1 MAKNDSRL
9 LSGRVKTKSGTSL
22 DTRRNDFLSLDNA
35 EPNLGN
41 PDSDRYVLAS
51 LADGT
56 RLFLNLNNGFI
67 VNADSVSGDETTF
80 SIDPS
85 GLANAVGT
93 TLADVLDDLDSAIT
107 LAFGSGVIHDNN
119 FNGAGTVESQ
129 LSLDSD
135 LRIFGITGDSATFTN
150 ITRTGTT
157 VTAGTYGAVTAIPVL
172 TVDASGFLD
181 SISEVSISTTLN
193 TSGETGTGSVNLL
206 NSSLEIAAGEGINT
220 VASGA
225 TITIEGEDASVTNKG
240 VASFDSAGFTVTSG
254 QVFIKV
260 SGVGNSQLENDTV
273 TIGST
278 DIALGETSDTLS
290 GLTQVN
296 TTTLNVT
303 DSATIVDANITGI
316 ATIAD
321 LTVDSDANLTH
332 VYVSDLTDSRVVIVG
347 ASGRL
352 EDDANLAYNGSTLTV
367 SNNTASTN
375 SANGALVVTGGV
387 GIGGAL
393 NVNGNT
399 EISGDL
405 IVTGTTTT
413 IEVQTLAIQDPLIH
427 LADSNESGDE
437 VDIGFVG
444 HYYDAALGGRQHTG
458 LFRDA
463 TDDKYY
469 LFAQYQDSALDSS
482 PRSNVIDRSDPSFVL
497 ADFNVAAIVAD
508 TFSGTVSADSITT
521 TNFTATT
528 VDINGGT
535 IDGTT
540 IATSD
545 ITVGT
550 GKTLDVSAGTLT
562 LTNDQISGDKVE
574 GGTIDTVT
582 VNNLTSGNVDING
595 GFIDGTAIGHTTPDS
610 GTFTNLARTSPSGV
624 TAGAYGSVTEIPVIT
639 LDASGFV
646 DSIGQVAISTTLNTA
661 AETGTGTVNL
671 LDSSLEIAGG
681 VGINTSA
688 TGRTITI
695 SGEDA
700 SISNKGIASFA
711 SGDFDV
717 SSGAVSIK
725 DDGVGNAQLEFDSVT
740 VTAGSGILGGGSV
753 ALGNSVEVKLDS
765 GAVKGLFSGG
775 NNIDYNN
782 STGEISASVSGVV
795 AGTYG
800 AFNRMPII
808 TVDSYGQVDSI
819 GLTVIEVGLADTVD
833 SVSFDS
839 NTGQFR
845 LTTDITKHFT
855 VITLDPYTTND
866 LVEGDSNKYYTKI
879 RVDSDIDQAFNE
891 NPSFGGTGAPFSVA
905 NDTKIT
911 NLNADKLDGYSFAD
925 FMVLSLPAIK
935 TNGDVRFNDDV
946 LLTFGQSDDLRIYH
960 DQNTSYINEIG
971 TGDLK
976 ILTNGQSIILEDSTN
991 DKVSGQFTPSTSVE
1005 LYYAGNKKF
1014 ETTNTGVDVT
1024 GIIAADSGT
1033 LNNNRI
1039 LTTADEGSGNG
1050 LDADTLDGLQSI
1062 QFLRSDQDDSIAGT
1076 LFIDDSLSANN
1087 ITRRNTTVTAGTYG
1101 STTGIPVVTVD
1112 GSGFVDSIGLAALS
1126 TILSTSAETG
1136 TGSVNLLDS
1145 SLDIAAGSG
1154 IDTIASG
1161 NTVTV
1166 EIDSADLAAYFSK
1179 AIVHDN
1185 TNGFVA
1191 DEHVAHSSID
1201 INAGNGLTGGGNI
1214 ASSRTLNVGEGT
1226 GITVTADAIS
1236 TNDGDIVHDNLS
1248 GFVPNEHIDH
1258 SSVSINAGKG
1268 LTGGGDIT
1276 SSLTIDIDSANV
1288 RDMFSGGTGITYNNG
1303 TGEFAVGAGTG
1314 IRVNTNDIDI
1324 DSSELATYYS
1334 KVINHDST
1342 SGFVADEHIGHSN
1355 VNIASGNG
1363 LTGGGDITQ
1372 TRTLNVGEGT
1382 GITVGVDTI
1391 STNDAEINH
1400 DNLSGFVPNE
1410 HIDHSSVSITAGDG
1424 LTGGGTIASNRTLN
1438 VGEGTG
1444 ITVTADAI
1452 STNDAEIN
1460 HDNLSGFVPNEH
1472 IDHSGVSITAGK
1484 GLTGGGDITTNRTI
1498 DIDSANVRDM
1508 FSGGTGITYNNGTGE
1523 FTTTDGD
1530 IVHDNLSGF
1539 VGNEHIDHSAVE
1551 IRAGAGL
1558 TGGGDITSTRTLNVV
1573 GGDGITANADEI
1585 EVTVDDATIELSA
1598 ADGSGVVRVKDGG
1611 ITNAKLQYD
1620 SSTIGTTSI
1629 VLGGSTTT
1637 LDGLTRVDIDNVRID
1652 GNTIS
1657 TTGGSYMYID
1667 PHPTDSA
1674 GTLVILGN
1682 LSVEGTTTTIKSTT
1696 VTINDHLIVLADS
1709 ATDNASA
1716 NGAGIQVNGSN
1727 ATITYDGGT
1736 DRWDF
1741 NKPIEVSTV
1750 HGALSGNATT
1760 ATTATNVTATANNS
1774 TNETVYLTFV
1784 DGPTGTQGI
1793 ETDDALTYN
1802 PSTNTLQIDG
1812 SRVLTTADEGTGNGL
1827 DADTLD
1833 GEHADKFQTVDA
1845 PNAPSITSTTVVGET
1860 IEIVFGQSSTSGV
1873 TRYEVWSDGA
1883 TGSDYSLIAI
1893 IPSQDAA
1900 ASMSVVDLSF
1910 DTGGTV
1916 AYRVYAIKN
1925 GVYSTAA
1932 TTTKSFTLPSLDV
1945 TNMSVVA
1952 SITNY
1957 DIQYDLPET
1966 RFLDHI
1972 EIYKDAETTLGA
1984 LSRTGAALVYSGS
1997 SDNFTFNVSAADIEK
2012 YHQFW
2017 VECVSV

>member
-22 DTRRNDFLSLDNA
+22 DTRRSDFLSLDNA

-51 LADGT
+51 LSDGT

-85 GLANAVGT
+85 GLTNAVGT

-107 LAFGSGVIHDNN
+107 LAFGSGVIHDDN

-157 VTAGTYGAVTAIPVL
+157 VTAGTYGSVTEIPVL
-172 TVDASGFLD
+172 TVDASGFVD

-193 TSGETGTGSVNLL
+193 TSGETGTGSVSLL
-206 NSSLEIAAGEGINT
+206 NAALNIAAGEGINT

-225 TITIEGEDASVTNKG
+225 TITIEGEDASKTNKG
-240 VASFDSAGFTVTSG
+240 VASFDSSGFTVTSG

-260 SGVGNSQLENDTV
+260 SGVGNSELENDNV

-278 DIALGETSDTLS
+278 DIALGESTDTLS
-290 GLTQVN
+290 GLDQVN
-296 TTTLNVT
+296 TTTLNVTDSATIADANITGIATINQAEITTLDVT

-316 ATIAD
+316 ATINQA
-321 LTVDSDANLTH
+321 TIT
-332 VYVSDLTDSRVVIVG
+332 T
-347 ASGRL
+347 
-352 EDDANLAYNGSTLTV
+352 
-367 SNNTASTN
+367 NTASTN

-387 GIGGAL
+387 GIGGSL
-393 NVNGNT
+393 NVGGNVEVNGDFT
-399 EISGDL
+399 
-405 IVTGTTTT
+405 VTGTTTT
-413 IEVQTLAIQDPLIH
+413 VAVETLSITDPLIH

-437 VDIGFVG
+437 VDIGFIG
-444 HYYDAALGGRQHTG
+444 HYFDAALGGRQHTG
-458 LFRDA
+458 IFRDA
-463 TDDKYY
+463 SNDEYY
-469 LFAQYQDSALDSS
+469 VFAQYQDSALDSS
-482 PRSNVIDRSDPSFVL
+482 PRSNTIDRTRSSFVL
-497 ADFNVAAIVAD
+497 APFNAMSVTAE
-508 TFSGTVSADSITT
+508 TLSGTVSADSINTSKL
-521 TNFTATT
+521 TATNI
-528 VDINGGT
+528 VGGN

-545 ITVGT
+545 ITVGS

-562 LTNDQISGDKVE
+562 LGDDQISGDKIE
-574 GGTIDTVT
+574 GGAIGNVTVT
-582 VNNLTSGNVDING
+582 NLTSGNVNVDG
-595 GFIDGTAIGHTTPDS
+595 GFIDGTAIGHTTADS

-639 LDASGFV
+639 VDASGFV

-661 AETGTGTVNL
+661 AENGTGSVNL
-671 LDSSLEIAGG
+671 LDSSLEIAAGE
-681 VGINTSA
+681 GINTSA

-700 SISNKGIASFA
+700 STSNKGIASFA

-717 SSGAVSIK
+717 SSGTVSIK
-725 DDGVGNAQLEFDSVT
+725 DAGVGNVQLEFDSVT
-740 VTAGSGILGGGSV
+740 VTAGSGLTGGGSI
-753 ALGNSVEVKLDS
+753 ALGSSTELKLDS

-795 AGTYG
+795 AGVYG
-800 AFNRMPII
+800 AYNRMPII

-819 GLTVIEVGLADTVD
+819 GLTAIEVGLADTVD
-833 SVSFDS
+833 SLNFDS

-845 LTTDITKHFT
+845 LTTDITQHFT

-866 LVEGDSNKYYTKI
+866 LSEGDSNKYYTKI

-891 NPSFGGTGAPFSVA
+891 NPSFGGSGAPFSVE

-935 TNGDVRFNDDV
+935 TYGDVRFNDDV
-946 LLTFGQSDDLRIYH
+946 LLTFGQSNDLRIYH
-960 DQNTSYINEIG
+960 DQSTSYINEIG

-991 DKVSGQFTPSTSVE
+991 DKVSGQFTPSGSVD
-1005 LYYAGNKKF
+1005 LYHNGSKKF
-1014 ETTNTGVDVT
+1014 ETTNTGVTVT
-1024 GIIAADSGT
+1024 GSVVADGLSLGDAERIQLGASNDFQVYHDGSHSYITNATNYLFLNSNQVQIQQTDGTDYIRGNSGVVTLYYSGSEKLATTSTGVNVTGEVVADSAT
-1033 LNNNRI
+1033 F
-1039 LTTADEGSGNG
+1039 A
-1050 LDADTLDGLQSI
+1050 
-1062 QFLRSDQDDSIAGT
+1062 
-1076 LFIDDSLSANN
+1076 N
-1087 ITRRNTTVTAGTYG
+1087 ITRTGTTVTAGTYG
-1101 STTGIPVVTVD
+1101 SQTSVPVIKVD
-1112 GSGFVDSIGLAALS
+1112 ASGFVDSIGTETLS
-1126 TILSTSAETG
+1126 TVLNTSAETG

-1145 SLDIAAGSG
+1145 SLEIAAGVG
-1154 IDTIASG
+1154 IDTTASN
-1161 NTVTV
+1161 NTITV
-1166 EIDSADLAAYFSK
+1166 EIDSDDLAAYFSK

-1185 TNGFVA
+1185 TNGFVSN
-1191 DEHVAHSSID
+1191 EHIDHSSVSIT
-1201 INAGNGLTGGGNI
+1201 AGDGLTGGGTI
-1214 ASSRTLNVGEGT
+1214 ASNRTFAVGQGT

-1236 TNDGDIVHDNLS
+1236 TNDAQINHDNLS
-1248 GFVPNEHIDH
+1248 GFVGDEHINH
-1258 SSVSINAGKG
+1258 ANVNINAGKG

-1288 RDMFSGGTGITYNNG
+1288 RDMFSGGTGLTYNNG

-1400 DNLSGFVPNE
+1400 DNLSGFVADE

-1424 LTGGGTIASNRTLN
+1424 LTGGGTIASNRTFA
-1438 VGEGTG
+1438 VGQGTG

-1460 HDNLSGFVPNEH
+1460 HDNLSGFEANEH

-1498 DIDSANVRDM
+1498 DIDSANVRAM

-1539 VGNEHIDHSAVE
+1539 EANEHIDHSGVS
-1551 IRAGAGL
+1551 ITAGYGL
-1558 TGGGDITSTRTLNVV
+1558 DGGGDITSTKTLNVV

-1585 EVTVDDATIELSA
+1585 EVTVDDDTIELSA
-1598 ADGSGVVRVKDGG
+1598 TDGSGAVRVRDLG
-1611 ITNAKLQYD
+1611 ITNAKLA
-1620 SSTIGTTSI
+1620 GSI
-1629 VLGGSTTT
+1629 ENAKLLNNSVTVGSTEIALGVTSTT
-1637 LDGLTRVDIDNVRID
+1637 LAGLTQLDVDNIRID

-1657 TTGGSYMYID
+1657 STAGSYMYID
-1667 PHPTDSA
+1667 PHPVDSA

-1696 VTINDHLIVLADS
+1696 VTINDKNIVLADS
-1709 ATDNASA
+1709 ATSNAEA
-1716 NGAGIQVNGSN
+1716 NGAGITVNGSN
-1727 ATITYDGGT
+1727 ATITYDGVS

-1741 NKPIEVSTV
+1741 NKDIEVTTV
-1750 HGALSGNATT
+1750 HGALSGNANT

-1784 DGPTGTQGI
+1784 DGPTGPQGI
-1793 ETDDALTYN
+1793 ETDTGLTYN
-1802 PSTNTLQIDG
+1802 PSTGLITSDAFTGNITSSNVDISGGSIDGTTIGASSAAAGTFTTLTATADIVQENHRFASSTITRASTAQVDLDTFSATTYSGAEVNIMAISSGERHITKLLVVHDGTTAYATEYGSVYTNTPLATYDVDISSGNVRIRVTPASATSTVFNTL
-1812 SRVLTTADEGTGNGL
+1812 V
-1827 DADTLD
+1827 TL
-1833 GEHADKFQTVDA
+1833 
-1845 PNAPSITSTTVVGET
+1845 
-1860 IEIVFGQSSTSGV
+1860 IE
-1873 TRYEVWSDGA
+1873 
-1883 TGSDYSLIAI
+1883 
-1893 IPSQDAA
+1893 
-1900 ASMSVVDLSF
+1900 
-1910 DTGGTV
+1910 
-1916 AYRVYAIKN
+1916 N
-1925 GVYSTAA
+1925 
-1932 TTTKSFTLPSLDV
+1932 
-1945 TNMSVVA
+1945 
-1952 SITNY
+1952 
-1957 DIQYDLPET
+1957 
-1966 RFLDHI
+1966 
-1972 EIYKDAETTLGA
+1972 
-1984 LSRTGAALVYSGS
+1984 
-1997 SDNFTFNVSAADIEK
+1997 
-2012 YHQFW
+2012 
-2017 VECVSV
+2017 